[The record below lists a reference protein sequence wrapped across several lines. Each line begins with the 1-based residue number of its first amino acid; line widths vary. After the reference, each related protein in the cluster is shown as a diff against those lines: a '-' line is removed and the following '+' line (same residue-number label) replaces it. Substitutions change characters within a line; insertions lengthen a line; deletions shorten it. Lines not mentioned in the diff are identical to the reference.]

1 MSYKKLPVELWFNI
15 YSYIDIRTLSKMI
28 YANKYFN
35 NVIVSNKWKIVDTI
49 IKSDRVISIPKKE
62 ETLISWKYLVDWESI
77 IQDNLDNLDNLRLD
91 DEVLEWLDDNLI
103 LSKVSVYQKFSE
115 KIIRIVFDKISFKNL
130 LQYQILPLDLIY
142 RIVESI
148 AILDTIDWYNI
159 WSRQDIDEIFVKKYI
174 NNINWYAVSLNK
186 NVLSYN
192 FINLY
197 SDKLIWQE
205 ITKHSLNEN
214 IIEKYI
220 DKIDLFCWMNVLN
233 SKLSSDFIEK
243 YNDKIIKNGHIN
255 LLLRFQLLNEKLL
268 EKILNNYDEVNYISL
283 YQKLSF
289 NFILK
294 YKEKLILK
302 SLIRNKYILKEYL
315 YKIYN

>member
-1 MSYKKLPVELWFNI
+1 MLYKKLPVELWINI
-15 YSYIDIRTLSKMI
+15 YSYIDIITLSKMI
-28 YANKYFN
+28 YVNKYFN
-35 NVIVSNKWKIVDTI
+35 NIIISNKWKIVDAI
-49 IKSDRVISIPKKE
+49 IKSCKVVVIPKKK
-62 ETLISWKYLVDWESI
+62 ETLISWKYLVDWDSI
-77 IQDNLDNLDNLRLD
+77 ILYNLDNKCILQ
-91 DEVLEWLDDNLI
+91 DEVLEWLDDYLI
-103 LSKVSVYQKFSE
+103 LSKISVYQKFSE
-115 KIIRIVFDKISFKNL
+115 KIIRIVFDKMSFKNL

-142 RIVESI
+142 RIVIKSSNI
-148 AILDTIDWYNI
+148 SLIDWYNI
-159 WSRQDIDEIFVKKYI
+159 WSKQDIDDIFVKKYI
-174 NNINWYAVSLNK
+174 NNINWYCVSLNK
-186 NVLSYN
+186 NILSYN
-192 FINLY
+192 FINEY

-220 DKIDLFCWMNVLN
+220 HKIDLFCWINILN
-233 SKLSSDFIEK
+233 SKLSSNFIEK
-243 YNDKIIKNGHIN
+243 YIDTIIKNDHIN

-268 EKILNNYDEVNYISL
+268 DKILNNYDQINNISL

-302 SLIRNKYILKEYL
+302 SLIKNKYILKEYL